1 MRCEVSRRVETAV
14 SRYSGPSRLR
24 FIVCPA
30 RMYYKMAE
38 EVVGTRNILLII
50 NFPGVSE
57 RDERRSDG
65 ENEARNSA
73 PLDVNE

>member
-1 MRCEVSRRVETAV
+1 
-14 SRYSGPSRLR
+14 
-24 FIVCPA
+24 
-30 RMYYKMAE
+30 MYYKMAE

-73 PLDVNE
+73 ALDENE